1 MDHLIDGIFLGGL
14 YTTVA
19 LGLTLVFGVMRLVNL
34 AHGELLIG
42 TAYFTYFVSTGLGLD
57 PLLSLLIICPGVFVA
72 GYALQRVLLNPL
84 LTYGMEPPLVATF
97 GISIVTTTALVLAFT
112 ANTKSLNASYATSS
126 VEIFGEQIR
135 VVLVIAL
142 AAGVALVAGLQLALT
157 KSKIGRALRAASE
170 DAEAASSIGINVN
183 HVYALTFAI
192 AVVLAAVGG
201 TLIALAFSI
210 TPNSGLSWLLR
221 AFTVIVLGGMGSI
234 AGTLAGGLVVG
245 IAEEFAAAWFGP
257 QYRDLIVF
265 SLLVIILVLRPRGL
279 FGKARV

>member
-201 TLIALAFSI
+201 TLTALAFSI